1 VLESLIDQITRV
13 SLRFK
18 WVTIILSIVVL
29 VGGVFAVTQL
39 KQELLPKIDF
49 PQSVILALNSGMDL
63 DDMLEQVTIPI
74 EDAVRDIEGVVNVES
89 TTSNGVS
96 VVVVLNE
103 FGIDLDAT
111 REEIN
116 AAVAE
121 VSLPDGMETPELLSF
136 SFSDIPIAFMSV
148 ASPELSLEE
157 LKALAEAEIVPALE
171 AVDEVA
177 DVQVSGG
184 QELPTAPPPTPDPTD
199 PPEPTPEPTAEPTAV
214 PTEYTAAEP
223 SGDDDGIPLPD
234 SWIQAA
240 AAQNVT
246 LETTS
251 DLTPEMVSAVVNFAP
266 QFLEDLTPEMLL
278 VMPLESL
285 AALPE
290 DYLLSLDPDLQGQLV
305 ERLSEMEAQPE
316 PTPEPDPVPLPD
328 SWIQAAAAQNLT
340 LETTADLTPEIV
352 GGIASFAPQYL
363 EELTPE
369 MLLAMPVDALA
380 AVPVDFLQTLD
391 EGLQAQLAERL
402 ASAPEPEDAGE
413 LPPAWKSAGQAQGV
427 ELTFPEDVTPEILQG
442 IVNLA
447 PQLL

>member
-1 VLESLIDQITRV
+1 VLESLIDRITRA

-49 PQSVILALNSGMDL
+49 PQSVLLALNSGMEL
-63 DDMLEQVTIPI
+63 EEMLEQVTIPI

-103 FGIDLDAT
+103 FGIDLEAT
-111 REEIN
+111 REEITD
-116 AAVAE
+116 AVAG
-121 VSLPDGMETPELLSF
+121 VTLPEGMETPELLSF

-157 LKALAEAEIVPALE
+157 LKALAEAEVVPALE
-171 AVDEVA
+171 SVENVA

-184 QELPTAPPPTPDPTD
+184 QEIPTAPPPTPDPTE
-199 PPEPTPEPTAEPTAV
+199 PPDPTPEPTVEPTPV
-214 PTEYTAAEP
+214 PTEYSADEP
-223 SGDDDGIPLPD
+223 TEGDEGLPLPD

-251 DLTPEMVSAVVNFAP
+251 DLTPEMVGAVVNFAP

-290 DYLLSLDPDLQGQLV
+290 DYLLSLDPELQAQLA
-305 ERLSEMEAQPE
+305 ERLSEMEAQDE
-316 PTPEPDPVPLPD
+316 PTPEPEPVPLPQ
-328 SWIQAAAAQNLT
+328 SWIEGAKAQNIT
-340 LETTADLTPEIV
+340 IETTADLTPELV
-352 GGIASFAPQYL
+352 GGIASFAPQFL
-363 EELTPE
+363 EDLTPSRFS
-369 MLLAMPVDALA
+369 PDI
-380 AVPVDFLQTLD
+380 
-391 EGLQAQLAERL
+391 G
-402 ASAPEPEDAGE
+402 
-413 LPPAWKSAGQAQGV
+413 
-427 ELTFPEDVTPEILQG
+427 
-442 IVNLA
+442 
-447 PQLL
+447 